1 VFGVNQ
7 DDLKKR
13 VAYEAINYIKDGMV
27 VGLGTGSTMYYAIQ
41 SLGERIKE
49 GLNIKGI
56 PTSEKTAEW
65 ARSNNIPLTDFSEV
79 NHLDLVIDG
88 ADEVDENF
96 QLIKGGGGALLREK
110 IVANAT
116 DQFIV
121 IIDESKYVQTL
132 GKFKLPVEVVPFGW
146 EVTARE
152 IEALGCNAT
161 LRNDHNGIFLTDND
175 HYILDCDFKE
185 INNPE
190 KLNQDLIS
198 IVGVVETGLFIN
210 MTRKVLISY
219 SNSGKVIEMN
229 N

>member
-1 VFGVNQ
+1 MNQ

-41 SLGERIKE
+41 NLGERINE

-56 PTSEKTAEW
+56 PTSERTAEW
-65 ARSNNIPLTDFSEV
+65 VRSNNIPLTDFSEV

-146 EVTARE
+146 EVTVRE

-175 HYILDCDFKE
+175 HYILDCDFKV

-210 MTRKVLISY
+210 MARKVLISY

>member
-1 VFGVNQ
+1 MNQ

-121 IIDESKYVQTL
+121 IIDESKYVQIL
-132 GKFKLPVEVVPFGW
+132 GEFKLPVEVVPFGW

-161 LRNDHNGIFLTDND
+161 LRMDNNGIFLTDND
-175 HYILDCDFKE
+175 HYILDCDFKV

-210 MTRKVLISY
+210 MARKVLISY

>member
-1 VFGVNQ
+1 MNQ
-7 DDLKKR
+7 DNLKKR
-13 VAYEAINYIKDGMV
+13 VAYEAINYIEDGMV

-49 GLNIKGI
+49 GLKIKCI

-65 ARSNNIPLTDFSEV
+65 ARSYNIPLTDFSEV
-79 NHLDLVIDG
+79 NYLDIVIDG

-121 IIDESKYVQTL
+121 IIDESKYVKSL

-146 EVTARE
+146 EVTARA

-161 LRNDHNGIFLTDND
+161 LRIDHNGIFLTDND
-175 HYILDCDFKE
+175 HYILDCDFKV

-190 KLNQDLIS
+190 KLNHDLIS

-210 MTRKVLISY
+210 MARKVLISY